1 MSPGVVCGVG
11 GVHGAVAPARVHLE
25 LPVLAL
31 LGDGVHLREEY
42 RADEDP
48 ACTTITVKPA
58 IIIFTIKHI
67 QYIQERSA
75 IMISLI
81 ELRTDWQ
88 IGLQSWP
95 STKCKNNSVPAVGAF
110 EMILLDSVSVS

>member
-1 MSPGVVCGVG
+1 MAGGVVGVVTIKISIIYISYTYIIYHYISCNVVSPGVVCGVG

-48 ACTTITVKPA
+48 ACTTITVKA
-58 IIIFTIKHI
+58 S
-67 QYIQERSA
+67 QYNIYNTSIYNIYKSGQ
-75 IMISLI
+75 
-81 ELRTDWQ
+81 
-88 IGLQSWP
+88 P
-95 STKCKNNSVPAVGAF
+95 S
-110 EMILLDSVSVS
+110 